1 MNRTKDMDKFVFH
14 PIKEIYPP
22 VIHIAL

>member
-14 PIKEIYPP
+14 PIQVIYPP
-22 VIHIAL
+22 VVHIAL